1 MTKQNERPYVGVIF
15 KCCHIYSRV
24 YLNKQGTAYV
34 GWCPKCAAQLRIKVS
49 PSGSNERFFEV
60 S

>member
-1 MTKQNERPYVGVIF
+1 MAKQPQRPYIGVIF
-15 KCCHIYSRV
+15 KCCHAYSRV
-24 YLNKQGTAYV
+24 YLNKQQTAYV

-49 PSGSNERFFEV
+49 ADGTRDRFFEA

>member
-1 MTKQNERPYVGVIF
+1 MPKRTERPYIGVIF
-15 KCCHIYSRV
+15 KCCRAYSRV

-34 GWCPKCAAQLRIKVS
+34 GWCPKCAAQIHIKVAAD
-49 PSGSNERFFEV
+49 GTRDRFFEA

>member
-1 MTKQNERPYVGVIF
+1 MHRQDERPYIGVIF

-49 PSGSNERFFEV
+49 PDGTGDRFFEV

>member
-1 MTKQNERPYVGVIF
+1 MKERVERPYIGVIF

-24 YLNKQGTAYV
+24 YLNKKGTAYV
-34 GWCPKCAAQLRIKVS
+34 GWCPKCAAQLRIRVS
-49 PSGSNERFFEV
+49 PDGTNDRFFEA